1 MLFHKCV
8 RIEASDFVSAA
19 GLLQK
24 GFREVEE
31 LVTWIRPP
39 TCLAYTNVKKAALKD
54 AWRCMMIAKE
64 SFIYDRRHQDGNIPN
79 WLADLSKMWAVIRA
93 FYYNEFTVFVIERQ
107 QGRGIVGF
115 ISCVMYA
122 PTVRIDLIAVAKPH
136 RRAAMAE
143 NLIAKAMHYYAARGC
158 SHIFVGTQAH
168 NTASCK
174 LYESL
179 GFVIG
184 RRQRTFHR

>member
-1 MLFHKCV
+1 MLFTRCV
-8 RIEASDFVSAA
+8 RIDADDFVSAA

-24 GFREVEE
+24 GYREVEE
-31 LVTWIRPP
+31 LVTWIRQPV
-39 TCLAYTNVKKAALKD
+39 CLPWTDVKRATLKD

-64 SFIYDRRHQDGNIPN
+64 SFIHDRRHQDGNIPN
-79 WLADLSKMWAVIRA
+79 WFADLSKMWAVIRA
-93 FYYNEFTVFVIERQ
+93 FYYNDTTVFVIERQ
-107 QGRGIVGF
+107 QGSGVVGF
-115 ISCVMYA
+115 ISCVMHA
-122 PTVRIDLIAVAKPH
+122 PTVRIDLIAVARPH

-184 RRQRTFHR
+184 QRQRTFHK

>member
-1 MLFHKCV
+1 MLFTKCV
-8 RIEASDFVSAA
+8 RIDSADFVSAA

-31 LVTWIRPP
+31 LVTWIRQPVS
-39 TCLAYTNVKKAALKD
+39 LAYTNVKKAALKD

-64 SFIYDRRHQDGNIPN
+64 SFIHDRRHQDGNIPN
-79 WLADLSKMWAVIRA
+79 WFADLSKMWAVIRA
-93 FYYNEFTVFVIERQ
+93 FYYNDFTVFVIERQ
-107 QGRGIVGF
+107 QGRGVVGF
-115 ISCVMYA
+115 ISCVMHS
-122 PTVRIDLIAVAKPH
+122 PTVQIDLIAVDRLN

-143 NLIAKAMHYYAARGC
+143 NLIAKAMHYYGEQGC

-168 NTASCK
+168 NEASCK

-179 GFVIG
+179 GFEIV
-184 RRQRTFHR
+184 RRQKTFHK